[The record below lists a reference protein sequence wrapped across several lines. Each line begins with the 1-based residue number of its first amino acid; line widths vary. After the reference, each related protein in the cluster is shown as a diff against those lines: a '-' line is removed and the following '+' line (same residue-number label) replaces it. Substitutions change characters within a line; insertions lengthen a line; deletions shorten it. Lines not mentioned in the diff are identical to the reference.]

1 MVEEASE
8 QELVRESMDEDAVE
22 QLEIPFEAVEEKPSE
37 EPYPWPVIQY
47 DVPPYRTYHFFNQF
61 RTPSNP
67 NNFLKGVKW
76 YGFLLPPHPHFFYD
90 LFSLFFPYVVSWLF
104 ISVEL

>member
-1 MVEEASE
+1 MGEEASE
-8 QELVRESMDEDAVE
+8 QQLVIESMDEDAVE
-22 QLEIPFEAVEEKPSE
+22 LPETPIEAVEEKPSE

-47 DVPPYRTYHFFNQF
+47 DVPPYLTYHFFNQF

-76 YGFLLPPHPHFFYD
+76 YAFLLFLILHF
-90 LFSLFFPYVVSWLF
+90 LCRVFSVFFPM
-104 ISVEL
+104 